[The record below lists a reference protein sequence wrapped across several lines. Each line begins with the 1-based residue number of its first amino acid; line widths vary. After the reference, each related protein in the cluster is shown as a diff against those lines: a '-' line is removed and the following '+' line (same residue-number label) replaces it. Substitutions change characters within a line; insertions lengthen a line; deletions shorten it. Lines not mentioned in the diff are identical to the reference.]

1 MDLAKVMRGVPG
13 NTLPMA
19 LRGASEDVRATFLG
33 ALPGRSRDMLEEEM
47 ATMGAVRGRD
57 VRDAQAA
64 LLDYA
69 RQLADEEVIR
79 LPIDDEDEMF

>member
-1 MDLAKVMRGVPG
+1 
-13 NTLPMA
+13 
-19 LRGASEDVRATFLG
+19 
-33 ALPGRSRDMLEEEM
+33 MLEEEM